1 MTRAEIF
8 ERLQRIVRD
17 TLGDATPI
25 TPETDLLGDLQLD
38 SVKQLELI
46 VEIENAFE
54 ICFEPEEE
62 HGLATV
68 AELVALVEK
77 RVQEE
82 GRHA

>member
-1 MTRAEIF
+1 MTQSEIF
-8 ERLQRIVRD
+8 ECLQRIVRD
-17 TLGDATPI
+17 ALGEAIPL

-46 VEIENAFE
+46 VAIENEFE

-77 RVQEE
+77 RIQEE
-82 GRHA
+82 ARDA

>member
-1 MTRAEIF
+1 MTRTEIL
-8 ERLQRIVRD
+8 ERLQRIVHD
-17 TLGDATPI
+17 TLGDGAPVA
-25 TPETDLLGDLQLD
+25 PETDLLGDLQLD

-62 HGLATV
+62 QGLATI

-77 RVQEE
+77 RMQEE
-82 GRHA
+82 ARDA

>member
-1 MTRAEIF
+1 MTRAGIF
-8 ERLQRIVRD
+8 ARLQRIVRD
-17 TLGDATPI
+17 TLGDAAPI

-68 AELVALVEK
+68 ADVVAAVEK
-77 RVQEE
+77 RMQETA
-82 GRHA
+82 RHV

>member
-1 MTRAEIF
+1 MTQTGIF

-17 TLGDATPI
+17 TLGDATRVA
-25 TPETDLLGDLQLD
+25 PETDLLGDLQLD

-46 VEIENAFE
+46 VAIENEFE

-77 RVQEE
+77 RMQEE
-82 GRHA
+82 ARDA

>member
-8 ERLQRIVRD
+8 EEFQRIVREA
-17 TLGDATPI
+17 LGDATPI
-25 TPETDLLGDLQLD
+25 TPDTDLIGDLQLD

-46 VEIENAFE
+46 VEIENRFE

-77 RVQEE
+77 RIQEGE
-82 GRHA
+82 RDV

>member
-17 TLGDATPI
+17 ALGDATPI
-25 TPETDLLGDLQLD
+25 TPDTDLLGDLQLD

-46 VEIENAFE
+46 VEIENEFE

-62 HGLATV
+62 QGLATF
-68 AELVALVEK
+68 AELAALVEK
-77 RVQEE
+77 RMQEE
-82 GRHA
+82 AHDG

>member
-8 ERLQRIVRD
+8 ERLQQIVRD
-17 TLGDATPI
+17 GLGETTPL

-46 VEIENAFE
+46 VEIENTFE

-68 AELVALVEK
+68 AELVALIEK
-77 RVQEE
+77 RIQED
-82 GRHA
+82 APDA